1 MRRAASGKR
10 PGSIVGVVAGIA
22 EGRPGIEQARKVDG
36 FGL

>member
-22 EGRPGIEQARKVDG
+22 EGRPGLEQARKVDG

>member
-22 EGRPGIEQARKVDG
+22 EGRPGLEPARKVEG

>member
-1 MRRAASGKR
+1 MRHAASGKR

-22 EGRPGIEQARKVDG
+22 EGRPGLEQARKVDG

>member
-10 PGSIVGVVAGIA
+10 SGSIVGVVAGIA
-22 EGRPGIEQARKVDG
+22 EGRPGLEQARKVDG